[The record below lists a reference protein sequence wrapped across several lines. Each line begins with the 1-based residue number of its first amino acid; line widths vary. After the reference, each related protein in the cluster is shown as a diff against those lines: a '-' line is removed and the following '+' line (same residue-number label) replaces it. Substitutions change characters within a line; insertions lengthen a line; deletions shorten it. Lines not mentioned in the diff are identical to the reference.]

1 MTYANVILSASE
13 TIVVFL
19 SDCPET
25 LVPNYLGFGSVLH
38 AGHTP
43 HLFLCTQAGSPV
55 DSQLGQRGG
64 IEDVNSGL
72 IFFRT
77 VHSRVSYSGGHL
89 ADYTKNFCC
98 QNRLSLPSYPS

>member
-1 MTYANVILSASE
+1 MTSANVILSASE

-25 LVPNYLGFGSVLH
+25 LVPNYLGFGFVLD

-43 HLFLCTQAGSPV
+43 YLFLCTEAGSPV

-64 IEDVNSGL
+64 IEDANSGL
-72 IFFRT
+72 IFFQT
-77 VHSRVSYSGGHL
+77 VHSRTSDSGGNL
-89 ADYTKNFCC
+89 IDYSKSLCC

>member
-1 MTYANVILSASE
+1 MTSANVILSASE

-25 LVPNYLGFGSVLH
+25 LVPNYPGFGSVLH
-38 AGHTP
+38 AGHKP
-43 HLFLCTQAGSPV
+43 HSFLCTEAGSPV

-64 IEDVNSGL
+64 IEDANSGL
-72 IFFRT
+72 IFFQT
-77 VHSRVSYSGGHL
+77 VHSRASDSGGHL
-89 ADYTKNFCC
+89 ADYSKSLCC